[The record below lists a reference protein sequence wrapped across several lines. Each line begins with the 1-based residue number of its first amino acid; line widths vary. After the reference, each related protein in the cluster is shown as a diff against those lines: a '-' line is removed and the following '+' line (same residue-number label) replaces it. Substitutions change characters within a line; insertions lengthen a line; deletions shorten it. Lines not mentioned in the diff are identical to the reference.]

1 MKYIAFSITVLCAT
15 LVLLSWR
22 GANNANSANSAN
34 SANTAT
40 NNPANSVPAQNESI
54 QNVTIPPLPK
64 SATFCSEKVPLE
76 NFDVRESLTREL
88 FSIMYAH
95 SSTTYILQ
103 LQGRFKEMIIKML
116 EKEGIPA
123 DIYYLCVA
131 ESMLQPLASPAGAKG
146 YWQFTDA
153 TAKSFGLFVNREVDE
168 RYNWEKATAAACRY
182 LKKGYEK
189 YGNWTL
195 AAASYNIGFANV
207 DKRVAEQ
214 GTTNYYNM
222 QFPQETARYVY
233 RALAYREILENP
245 AKFGF
250 NIAKEHLCKP
260 IKCKSV
266 KVSGSVANWS
276 TFAKEHGTNFKM
288 LKMSNEWIRS
298 SKLVN
303 AERRTYNVL
312 VPLPDART
320 NY

>member
-40 NNPANSVPAQNESI
+40 NNPANSVPAQNASI
-54 QNVTIPPLPK
+54 QNVTIPPLPQ

-95 SSTTYILQ
+95 SSTTYIIQ

-153 TAKSFGLFVNREVDE
+153 TAKSFGQ
-168 RYNWEKATAAACRY
+168 
-182 LKKGYEK
+182 
-189 YGNWTL
+189 
-195 AAASYNIGFANV
+195 IG
-207 DKRVAEQ
+207 
-214 GTTNYYNM
+214 
-222 QFPQETARYVY
+222 
-233 RALAYREILENP
+233 RA
-245 AKFGF
+245 
-250 NIAKEHLCKP
+250 H
-260 IKCKSV
+260 V
-266 KVSGSVANWS
+266 
-276 TFAKEHGTNFKM
+276 
-288 LKMSNEWIRS
+288 
-298 SKLVN
+298 
-303 AERRTYNVL
+303 
-312 VPLPDART
+312 
-320 NY
+320 